1 MPDDLLL
8 YVGQKAF
15 INKDGELL
23 VLKNKNGLNF
33 PGGRIKTGE
42 VDFKESLKREVFEE
56 TGLQIDISDAFFTWQ
71 TPHRMNEKP
80 TGKIIYLVGFECKY
94 LSGEVAL
101 NFEHSGF
108 MWVDKDNYKK
118 LDDGTDYYIA
128 IEKYFTNSKLTSTFV
143 K

>member
-42 VDFKESLKREVFEE
+42 NDFKKSLKREVFEVM
-56 TGLQIDISDAFFTWQ
+56 TFPL
-71 TPHRMNEKP
+71 
-80 TGKIIYLVGFECKY
+80 
-94 LSGEVAL
+94 
-101 NFEHSGF
+101 
-108 MWVDKDNYKK
+108 KK
-118 LDDGTDYYIA
+118 L
-128 IEKYFTNSKLTSTFV
+128 FV
-143 K
+143 LS